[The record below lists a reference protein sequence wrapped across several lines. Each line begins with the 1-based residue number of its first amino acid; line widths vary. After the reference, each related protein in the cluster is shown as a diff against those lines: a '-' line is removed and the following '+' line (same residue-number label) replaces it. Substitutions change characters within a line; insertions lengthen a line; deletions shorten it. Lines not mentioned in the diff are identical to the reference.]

1 MNATTK
7 RLLAYPLSLGIIAG
21 LGWLAFGYR
30 AEADYGTLLSSATIH
45 AELAAAIPADS
56 TKPGIQDLRA
66 RLIRESYEWLARADR
81 VEADTVDAAQLRA
94 FLAMTEGRPG
104 DAAELYLACRSR
116 TDVEAE
122 FLAPL
127 ALHEAKA
134 RSNAGDFEGALAVL
148 ESKVGS
154 PTASQ
159 STELDALR
167 VRVLHRLGRESQ
179 AISAAETMIAAGGEG
194 DASCRVAALMLESMG
209 AYGPAEA
216 GWSKAETDR
225 EVRSYHL
232 ARLKVRAGDK
242 VEADRLLVSALH
254 DRDAEVIRRLENDR
268 RLWSDVVGE
277 ERVAELL
284 AATDEAPAAPR
295 R

>member
-7 RLLAYPLSLGIIAG
+7 RLLAYPLSLGIIAA

-30 AEADYGTLLSSATIH
+30 AEADYGTLLSSASIH

-56 TKPGIQDLRA
+56 TKSGILELRA

-104 DAAELYLACRSR
+104 DAAELYRACRSR
-116 TDVEAE
+116 ADVDAE

-134 RSNAGDFEGALAVL
+134 LSNAGDFEGALTVL

-154 PTASQ
+154 PTPLQ
-159 STELDALR
+159 TTEREALR

-179 AISAAETMIAAGGEG
+179 AISAAEAMITAGGEG
-194 DASCRVAALMLESMG
+194 DVACRMAAELLESMG

-216 GWSKAETDR
+216 GWNKAETDQ

-232 ARLKVRAGDK
+232 GRLKVRAGDK
-242 VEADRLLVSALH
+242 SEADRLLVSALH

-268 RLWSDVVGE
+268 RLWSEVVGE
-277 ERVAELL
+277 ERVSELL
-284 AATDEAPAAPR
+284 ASTGEASAGPGR
-295 R
+295 